1 MLASAEVI
9 KKSTVVFGT
18 SGARGLAC
26 KLTANVCGAFTANFI
41 TVMRELFEFDRL
53 AIGIDNRPSSYAMAQ
68 ACAQICAQLNIRVIY
83 YGVIPTPALAY
94 SAMQDKTPAIM
105 VTGSHIPFDRNGLKF
120 YRPDG
125 EITKHDELSIVTRN
139 TLFEPVTCLPDLKTS
154 KTAIERYILRY
165 TCLFEENS
173 SAKPDSLT
181 LVGKRIGIYEHS
193 SAGRD
198 IYRQIFKQ
206 LGATVISLGRSNEFV
221 PIDTEAVSADDK
233 RRALDWVNEYQL
245 DALFSTDGDGDR
257 PLLAD
262 EQGEWLRGDILGLLC
277 AKTLNIDALAVPI
290 NCNTAIELSGVFNH
304 VIRTKIGSPY
314 VIQALN
320 DIENEEV
327 SKGLNVLSLSEAHS
341 VSSDLHCSQD
351 MLESAVCNKKGV
363 SQAHIAGFEANG
375 GFLLGSTLHYNGKLL
390 EALPTRDALLPALI
404 VLADAISKRLPLSA
418 LVAALPK
425 RYTSSD
431 RLQNISALLSQQ
443 LLEDAKQNPQE
454 FLKKFGTSIPQ
465 RTNTPMNEE
474 LNGKEFSNIKL
485 NTLDGLRMYFN
496 DKEYVHIRPS
506 GNAPELRCYVEASS
520 KQRAQD
526 LLSTVIKSLKRTLS
540 P

>member
-18 SGARGLAC
+18 SGARGLVS
-26 KLTANVCGAFTANFI
+26 KLTANVCGAFTANYI
-41 TVMRELFEFDRL
+41 TVMREFFEFDQL
-53 AIGIDNRPSSYAMAQ
+53 AIAIDNRPSSYAMAQ

-125 EITKHDELSIVTRN
+125 EITKQDELSIVTRN
-139 TLFEPVTCLPDLKTS
+139 TLFEPVTCLPDLKIS
-154 KTAIERYILRY
+154 KTSIERYILRY
-165 TCLFEENS
+165 TGLFEENN
-173 SAKPDSLT
+173 SAKPDSLI
-181 LVGKRIGIYEHS
+181 LAGKRIGIYEHS

-198 IYRQIFKQ
+198 IYRKIFKQ

-221 PIDTEAVSADDK
+221 PIDTEAVSADDT
-233 RRALDWVNEYQL
+233 RRAIEWVNEYQL

-277 AKTLNIDALAVPI
+277 AKALNIEVLAVPI
-290 NCNTAIELSGVFNH
+290 NCNTAIELSGAFNH

-314 VIQALN
+314 VIEALN
-320 DIENEEV
+320 GIGKGEAN
-327 SKGLNVLSLSEAHS
+327 KGLNTDSLSEAQS
-341 VSSDLHCSQD
+341 ANSALHDRQST
-351 MLESAVCNKKGV
+351 LEGAVCNKKGTT
-363 SQAHIAGFEANG
+363 QAHVAGFEANG
-375 GFLLGSTLHYNGKLL
+375 GFLLGSTLYYNGKQLQ
-390 EALPTRDALLPALI
+390 ALPTRDALLPALI
-404 VLADAISKRLPLSA
+404 VLADATAKRLPLSA

-425 RYTSSD
+425 RYTCSD
-431 RLQNISALLSQQ
+431 RLKNIPALLSQQ
-443 LLEDAKQNPQE
+443 LLKGAKQNPQA
-454 FLKKFGTSIPQ
+454 FLKKLGTSIPQ

-474 LNGKEFSNIKL
+474 SNSAELSNIKL

-506 GNAPELRCYVEASS
+506 GNAPELRCYVEARS
-520 KQRAQD
+520 KQRAQN